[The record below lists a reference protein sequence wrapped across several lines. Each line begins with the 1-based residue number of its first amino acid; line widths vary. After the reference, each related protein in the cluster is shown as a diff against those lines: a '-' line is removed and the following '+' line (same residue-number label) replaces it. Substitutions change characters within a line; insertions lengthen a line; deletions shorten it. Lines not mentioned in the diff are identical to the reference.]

1 MKRKGHKICITFYVA
16 SSNFMAVFFRLF
28 QIWHHD
34 SLKSNEQSEHA
45 CLKMLKLFYSNQQ
58 QIIQHLKVNH
68 CCFTYKQRVENICH
82 NISPNPFP
90 SLPHFSTWLESF
102 DSYLPK
108 ECGERTHPPPTLN
121 LTISLSLSYSPL
133 PLTSH
138 LPLVHLPVFHLP
150 HPLIPYLFIRSLIHA
165 FHIRLDHDAQ
175 IYKMITDI
183 LAICDYQNQRVSHR
197 ISRNSLGN
205 LNNQWIMN
213 SHLNMFNKKI

>member
-1 MKRKGHKICITFYVA
+1 MFQVQAACRKY
-16 SSNFMAVFFRLF
+16 L
-28 QIWHHD
+28 QHH
-34 SLKSNEQSEHA
+34 L
-45 CLKMLKLFYSNQQ
+45 
-58 QIIQHLKVNH
+58 
-68 CCFTYKQRVENICH
+68 
-82 NISPNPFP
+82 PNPI
-90 SLPHFSTWLESF
+90 PHFSTCLESLDF
-102 DSYLPK
+102 YLPK

-121 LTISLSLSYSPL
+121 LTISLSLFY
-133 PLTSH
+133 SH
-138 LPLVHLPVFHLP
+138 LPPTYPLSTYPFSTLP